1 MVGGTAPIIGGWKP
15 GAGMKE
21 ERRGE
26 GVRLRLRLRLG
37 VVDREREYVRERR
50 VSSRITG

>member
-26 GVRLRLRLRLG
+26 RERLRLRLG
-37 VVDREREYVRERR
+37 VVDREREREYERR